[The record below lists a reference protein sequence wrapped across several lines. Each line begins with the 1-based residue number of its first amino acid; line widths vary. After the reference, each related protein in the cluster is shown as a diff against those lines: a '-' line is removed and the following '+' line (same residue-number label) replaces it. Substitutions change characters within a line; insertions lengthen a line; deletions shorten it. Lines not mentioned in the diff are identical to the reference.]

1 MQVKSQLYPST
12 RVKIRDSKD
21 SGALKSLMNDNN
33 RHIEIVKISAQQEDA
48 MNGGGCS
55 WVNGNRNEEL
65 PKVALD
71 GKRSDSMINFKYEEQ
86 TQVDN

>member
-48 MNGGGCS
+48 MNGGGLFLGEWEQERGAAKGGS
-55 WVNGNRNEEL
+55 GWKTLR
-65 PKVALD
+65 LD
-71 GKRSDSMINFKYEEQ
+71 D
-86 TQVDN
+86 